1 MQKEVAYQEET
12 RRFENEYE
20 RTRREALERIK
31 QAEEKRKDEE
41 RRRGEELRKQM
52 EELKLR
58 EEEVFR
64 ASANNFFCAKPPLQ
78 TFFFVNKIIFYFSLT
93 GHSSEKGAR
102 GSTVAAV
109 GAGEDRGGQE
119 EGGGTEEEV

>member
-64 ASANNFFCAKPPLQ
+64 ASANNFFCAKPPFAG
-78 TFFFVNKIIFYFSLT
+78 FFFCKQDYFLFFSYRPL
-93 GHSSEKGAR
+93 
-102 GSTVAAV
+102 V
-109 GAGEDRGGQE
+109 
-119 EGGGTEEEV
+119 